1 MRDDIPLAALHM
13 LEQFPARR
21 HDWQAPARNEQQKN
35 NLRAIV
41 VEGRHY
47 ESLTEAGRQL
57 GKSRGAI
64 RNMVAAGRARYA

>member
-1 MRDDIPLAALHM
+1 MTAA
-13 LEQFPARR
+13 
-21 HDWQAPARNEQQKN
+21 QAAHLRLLSTLPVRTHEWERVEINERQKN
-35 NLRAIV
+35 NLRAIIV
-41 VEGRHY
+41 AGVHY